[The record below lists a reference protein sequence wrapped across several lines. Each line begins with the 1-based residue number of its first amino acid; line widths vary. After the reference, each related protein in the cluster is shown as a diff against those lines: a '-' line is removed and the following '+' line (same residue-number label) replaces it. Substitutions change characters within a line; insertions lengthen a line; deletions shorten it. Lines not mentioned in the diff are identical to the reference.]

1 MTAIID
7 TDCDVTDE
15 LPTLRAAGVTT
26 IGRYLD
32 RLTRRDDEWR
42 IAHRHS
48 VGWISPCPV

>member
-32 RLTRRDDEWR
+32 RLGPDEEKVVKP
-42 IAHRHS
+42 AEAE
-48 VGWISPCPV
+48 P